1 MTVKQL
7 TSDQALA
14 LESTTD
20 PDTGLQFPALLSAQW
35 GAAVLAALQMLIDAS
50 LPDLRVVE
58 IENNADAIGVLPGK
72 AIIEGT
78 LLDYAGDTDAG
89 GAIDG
94 LTDNDTTYIWA
105 ENNSGSLA
113 INSAVDGTGWPS
125 SDHIK
130 LAKVT
135 LSGGA
140 IDSIE
145 DMRAA
150 TVLEKIGAATTSVRG
165 TVKQAAVDADV
176 TDNTGGTAD
185 GTLAAVSGSGA
196 DSAINDN
203 FAELAAE
210 LNDLRAKLRTAE
222 VLDT

>member
-78 LLDYAGDTDAG
+78 LLEYAGDTDAG

-94 LTDNDTTYIWA
+94 LTDNDTTLIWA
-105 ENNSGSLA
+105 ENNAGSMQ

-125 SDHIK
+125 SDHLK

-150 TVLEKIGAATTSVRG
+150 TVLEKIGAATTSVFG
-165 TVKQAAVDADV
+165 TVKQSAAVADL

-185 GTLAAVSGSGA
+185 DTVAAVSGTGDDATINNNLA
-196 DSAINDN
+196 D
-203 FAELAAE
+203 LAAKVNE
-210 LNDLRAKLRTAE
+210 LLANERSAGQLST
-222 VLDT
+222 